1 MSEGCLPLVSIIVP
15 VYNVE
20 KYIEKCLDSIINQT
34 YNNLEIILV
43 DDGSTDDSG
52 LKCEQYSEIDD
63 RIIVIHKKNGGLSDA
78 RNTALSVFTGEFV
91 AFVDSDDYL
100 DQEYIEYLYKL
111 IVNNNADIS
120 VCQYTITYSTVSKKN
135 RKTKETIKIFNR
147 LSAIENTLYHKCI
160 PVSAFGKL
168 YKREIFDSI
177 KYPYGYYYEDLAVI
191 VYILNLCSKIVVSNQ
206 KKYYYIQRKDSI
218 MNGKFS
224 IEKMRKVKI
233 SKDHLH
239 FIESNY
245 PDLAPA
251 ARFRLFLSALQT
263 YRIIPFDSIH
273 KDLLNEIWMIIISY
287 RKEILHDEKVEFSY
301 KIMALISYFGRDI
314 FKLFG
319 EFLTIKKNAMLSIH
333 SS

>member
-1 MSEGCLPLVSIIVP
+1 MSEEQLPLISIIVP

-20 KYIEKCLDSIINQT
+20 KYIDKCLNSILNQT
-34 YNNLEIILV
+34 YTNLEIILV

-63 RIIVIHKKNGGLSDA
+63 RIIVIHKDNGGLSDA

-91 AFVDSDDYL
+91 AFVDSDDYV

-111 IVNNNADIS
+111 IVDNNADIS
-120 VCQYTITYSTVSKKN
+120 VCQYPTVRKKYRN
-135 RKTKETIKIFNR
+135 TKEKIKYFSR
-147 LSAIENTLYHKCI
+147 LSAIENTLYHKSI
-160 PVSAFGKL
+160 PVSAYGKL
-168 YKREIFDSI
+168 YKKEIFDSI

-224 IEKMRKVKI
+224 IEKMHKVKI